1 MTKNIIASTTEKEIT
16 KIMTTII
23 IAIEGT
29 EGEEASLV
37 TYLIL
42 IR

>member
-1 MTKNIIASTTEKEIT
+1 MT
-16 KIMTTII
+16 IMTTII

>member
-1 MTKNIIASTTEKEIT
+1 MMKNIIAGTTEKEIMM
-16 KIMTTII
+16 IMMTII
-23 IAIEGT
+23 IVMEGT
-29 EGEEASLV
+29 GGEEASLE

>member
-1 MTKNIIASTTEKEIT
+1 MTKNIITGTTEKEIMT
-16 KIMTTII
+16 IMMTII

-29 EGEEASLV
+29 GGEEASLG